1 MTSKGDQKRA
11 IIEMGKDR
19 GGQKNTGDVEEE
31 KKLRREVTRRKQ
43 G

>member
-1 MTSKGDQKRA
+1 MTGR
-11 IIEMGKDR
+11 DR
-19 GGQKNTGDVEEE
+19 GEQKNTWDVEEE